1 MANKKLLL
9 NTLSILMGSII
20 LLSSACASKGAEAA
34 VADTDQPAEN
44 VAESTNVPEVIA
56 TETPEPTQTPLS
68 TATPDTRMKPEDWQN
83 WPIIP
88 EVTNKSREIYALG
101 KELGVN
107 PNAFSK
113 IGDCQNIKESF
124 MGLYDLKRYYLAP
137 EQADWQETIDNFSG
151 FFNRDGK
158 AIEQGL
164 NVAAALSPLQAD
176 PEECQAGESP
186 LACELRVANPSF
198 AFVSFERWWPDVTPP
213 DQYEK
218 YLRMVLDTI
227 MAHGTVP
234 ILITKADNV
243 EGNHQLNYIIA
254 KLAYEYDLPLYNW
267 WRAAQPLPYRGL
279 DPERNDGFHISTE
292 AWTERSAYALGTLD
306 TLWKGLR
313 DNG

>member
-1 MANKKLLL
+1 MLNRKFLL

-20 LLSSACASKGAEAA
+20 LLSSACSSSGAAA
-34 VADTDQPAEN
+34 AAAGADQPAEN
-44 VAESTNVPEVIA
+44 IVESTDTPEVIV
-56 TETPEPTQTPLS
+56 TETPAPTQTPLS
-68 TATPDTRMKPEDWQN
+68 TATPDTRLKPEDWQS

-88 EVTNKSREIYALG
+88 EVTNKSREIYTLG

-198 AFVSFERWWPDVTPP
+198 VFVSFERWWPDVTPP

-243 EGNHQLNYIIA
+243 EGNHQINYIIA

>member
-1 MANKKLLL
+1 MLNKKRITQ
-9 NTLSILMGSII
+9 TLSILMGTII
-20 LLSSACASKGAEAA
+20 LFSSACSAAPEA
-34 VADTDQPAEN
+34 VAVEQPTQAAAADTETPTEPA
-44 VAESTNVPEVIA
+44 A
-56 TETPEPTQTPLS
+56 TETPAPTQTPMF
-68 TATPDTRMKPEDWQN
+68 TATPDTRMKPEDWQQ

-88 EVTNKSREIYALG
+88 EVTNKAREVYATG

-107 PNAFSK
+107 PQSFSK

-124 MGLYDLKRYYLAP
+124 MGLYDLNRYYLTP

-151 FFNRDGK
+151 YFNRDGK

-176 PEECQAGESP
+176 PEQCQAGESP

-234 ILITKADNV
+234 ILVTKADNV
-243 EGNHQLNYIIA
+243 EGNQQLNLIIA

-267 WRAAQPLPYRGL
+267 WRAAQPLPYRGM
-279 DPERNDGFHISTE
+279 DPERNDGFHISVE
-292 AWTERSAYALGTLD
+292 AWTERSAYALGTLNN
-306 TLWKGLR
+306 LWKGLR